1 MVKRARSSIVSDFKS
16 RISETQGVRGAGKIH
31 QENLKLKEELD
42 ALRSNLEQAQG
53 KRKVHIAKIKPSD
66 QSRKTFT
73 PKDIQNRVLS
83 LLAEGQLSSLIL
95 IPLEDGSYQLE
106 DGELTWRA
114 ANSLVTQGYKEWEYL
129 EAVES
134 NFVPQQG
141 KDVFRRSL
149 LHHQHAV
156 HLNDLDRAEAVF
168 RESRQILYPEL
179 TASSL
184 QLPSPNGEQ
193 EKSVKKIINKL
204 ANLYN
209 RNQEFAD
216 LFDSTEILE
225 DEEFSVRLD
234 GIKDFTE
241 AEKEI
246 IWLFKSLQ
254 IPIGSFKANA
264 LKTIFYSPE
273 VKTAIREGNILCS
286 HAAVIDSVKDPQ
298 HQLKILSQCIAQK
311 WTLSQL
317 KAEVKKLRTPELE
330 NKTLRK
336 VFSTLDKLD
345 PKLTSTLQAQERR
358 QLIDK
363 LESVL
368 SILNQKNQKSP

>member
-16 RISETQGVRGAGKIH
+16 RIDETQGVRGAGKIY
-31 QENLKLKEELD
+31 QENARLKEELD
-42 ALRSNLEQAQG
+42 VLRSRLEQEQG
-53 KRKVHIAKIKPSD
+53 KKKVHIAKIQPSD
-66 QSRKTFT
+66 QSRRTFT
-73 PKDIQNRVLS
+73 AKDIQNRVLS

-95 IPLEDGSYQLE
+95 IPRDDGSYQLE

-141 KDVFRRSL
+141 NDVFRRSL

-156 HLNDLDRAEAVF
+156 HLNELDRAEAVF
-168 RESRQILYPEL
+168 RESRKILYPEL
-179 TASSL
+179 TTSNL
-184 QLPSPNGEQ
+184 QLPSPDGSQ
-193 EKSVKKIINKL
+193 EKCVKKIINKL

-216 LFDSTEILE
+216 LFDTIEILGG
-225 DEEFSVRLD
+225 EEFWVRLD
-234 GIKDFTE
+234 EIKDFTT

-246 IWLFKSLQ
+246 IWLFRSLQ
-254 IPIGSFKANA
+254 IPIVSFKANA
-264 LKTIFYSPE
+264 LKTIFYSSE
-273 VKTAIREGNILCS
+273 LKTAIREGDILCS

-298 HQLKILSQCIAQK
+298 QQLEILSQCIARR

-317 KAEVKKLRTPELE
+317 KAEVKKLKPSEFE
-330 NKTLRK
+330 NKTLK
-336 VFSTLDKLD
+336 QVFVTLGKLD
-345 PKLTSTLQAQERR
+345 PKLTATLKQEERQ
-358 QLIDK
+358 QLIAK
-363 LESVL
+363 LESIL
-368 SILNQKNQKSP
+368 SILNQSN

>member
-1 MVKRARSSIVSDFKS
+1 MMVKRARSSIVSDFKS
-16 RISETQGVRGAGKIH
+16 RINETQGIRGADKIH
-31 QENLKLKEELD
+31 QENARLKEEL
-42 ALRSNLEQAQG
+42 AVLRSNLEQEQG
-53 KRKVHIAKIKPSD
+53 KKKVHIAKIQPSE

-73 PKDIQNRVLS
+73 SKDIQNRVLS

-95 IPLEDGSYQLE
+95 IPLGDGSYQLE

-114 ANSLVTQGYKEWEYL
+114 AKNLLAEGYEEWEYL

-141 KDVFRRSL
+141 NDVFRRTL

-168 RESRQILYPEL
+168 RESRKILYPEL
-179 TASSL
+179 TVSSL
-184 QLPSPNGEQ
+184 QSLSPDGEQ

-209 RNQEFAD
+209 RHQEFAD

-225 DEEFSVRLD
+225 DKEFWVRLD
-234 GIKDFTE
+234 GIKDFTT

-254 IPIGSFKANA
+254 IPIVSFKANA

-273 VKTAIREGNILCS
+273 LKNAIREGNILCS

-330 NKTLRK
+330 NKTLRQ

-345 PKLTSTLQAQERR
+345 SKLTSTLEDQERR

-368 SILNQKNQKSP
+368 SILNQNK